1 MNNGRKYSLIIAFS
15 IMMAGLF
22 TYGYQFKEGLIVTD
36 MSNVFSWGLY
46 ISALA
51 FFVGNAAGG
60 LVLTASVYMFGI
72 TKLKPF
78 AKIGALTAF
87 ANVTAAMLIVIPD
100 IGQPMRLWHVLRY
113 PQFTSP
119 LTWDIFVLSAYAL
132 LTVIY
137 LYILILPD
145 IKGPSKKELSERLA
159 KRIAPVAL
167 VFAIGIHVVTAWIFS
182 TQMGREWWF
191 TAALA
196 PDFLA
201 VAVFVGTTVVLVA
214 SVLLYGIKDQ
224 YKDGYA
230 ILVKIIT
237 AMFIVH
243 LFLMYNDFFIK
254 AWYGAESANHVFHIL
269 MDNIGIHIF
278 EVLAP
283 LLAIILLNSKAVR
296 NSVSGVVA
304 SGVILM
310 AGVFA
315 HRFLI
320 MPPAFN
326 AIPLTFN
333 PIGLIDTYWSY
344 PIATGRYMEGVS
356 TIVNYWNYSPT
367 WVEYTILFGVMAYM
381 YFVVALGVSILPIKK
396 ED

>member
-1 MNNGRKYSLIIAFS
+1 MNKRRKYSLIIAFA
-15 IMMAGLF
+15 IMLAGLF
-22 TYGYQFKEGLIVTD
+22 TYGYQLREGLIVTD
-36 MSNVFSWGLY
+36 MSNLFPWGLY
-46 ISALA
+46 VSALA

-60 LVLTASVYMFGI
+60 LVLSASVYMFGI

-100 IGQPMRLWHVLRY
+100 IGQPLRLWHILRY
-113 PQFTSP
+113 PQFSSP
-119 LTWDIFVLSAYAL
+119 LAWDVFVLSAYAV
-132 LTVIY
+132 LTIVY
-137 LYILILPD
+137 LYILMLPD
-145 IKGPSKKELSERLA
+145 LKGPGMKELSEKLA
-159 KRIAPVAL
+159 KRIAPIAL

-201 VAVFVGTTVVLVA
+201 VAVFVGTTVVLMA

-224 YKDGYA
+224 YKEGYS

-237 AMFIVH
+237 AMFFVH

-254 AWYGAESANHVFHIL
+254 AWYGAESATHVFNIL
-269 MDNIGIHIF
+269 MDSIVIHIF

-283 LLAIILLNSKAVR
+283 LLAIILLNSKVR
-296 NSVSGVVA
+296 NSVSGVVV

-326 AIPLTFN
+326 AIPLTIK
-333 PIGLIDTYWSY
+333 PLGLIDTYWSY
-344 PIATGRYMEGVS
+344 PIATGRYVEGVS
-356 TIVNYWNYSPT
+356 TIADYWNYSPT
-367 WVEYTILFGVMAYM
+367 WVEFTLLSGVIAYM
-381 YFVVALGVSILPIKK
+381 YFVVALGVSILPVKK

>member
-1 MNNGRKYSLIIAFS
+1 MNTRRKYSLIIAFT
-15 IMMAGLF
+15 IMLAGLF
-22 TYGYQFKEGLIVTD
+22 TYEYQLREGLIVTD
-36 MSNVFSWGLY
+36 MSNLFPWGLY
-46 ISALA
+46 VSALA

-60 LVLTASVYMFGI
+60 LVLSASVYMFGI

-100 IGQPMRLWHVLRY
+100 IGQPLRLWHILRY
-113 PQFTSP
+113 PQLSSP
-119 LTWDIFVLSAYAL
+119 LAWDVFVLSAYAV
-132 LTVIY
+132 LTIVY
-137 LYILILPD
+137 LYILMLPD
-145 IKGPSKKELSERLA
+145 LKGQGMKELSEKLA

-167 VFAIGIHVVTAWIFS
+167 IFAIGIHVVTAWIFS

-201 VAVFVGTTVVLVA
+201 VAVFVGTTVVLMA

-224 YKDGYA
+224 YKEGYS

-237 AMFIVH
+237 AMFFVH

-254 AWYGAESANHVFHIL
+254 AWYGAESATHVFNIL
-269 MDNIGIHIF
+269 MDSIVIHIF

-283 LLAIILLNSKAVR
+283 LLAIILLNSKVR
-296 NSVSGVVA
+296 NSVSGVVV

-326 AIPLTFN
+326 AIPLTIKPPGF
-333 PIGLIDTYWSY
+333 IDTYWSY
-344 PIATGRYMEGVS
+344 PIATGKYVEGVS
-356 TIVNYWNYSPT
+356 TIADYWNYSPT
-367 WVEYTILFGVMAYM
+367 WVEFTILFGVVAYM
-381 YFVVALGVSILPIKK
+381 YFVVALGASILPVKK